1 MERGT
6 MIKKILAAALVSGAL
21 LVPSQVEA
29 VAAAPSIDAKTALPL
44 RGVFS
49 ASGAENR
56 ATPPVFPPNS
66 APHGQSYGKWTANW
80 WQQVIAI
87 PADENPLFENGPV
100 NCNLGKGKVVFLVGT
115 FGGTAERSCTVPPG
129 TALLLPLINSGCT
142 EFTDGLEDDAAL
154 RACAKQIADTF
165 KVDGLKASVD
175 GKPVTGLEQF
185 RFASPLFTID
195 APAGSILGN
204 TEDLATKAVVDGYY
218 VMLTPLTPG
227 VHTVT
232 FGGTGEGFSTE
243 TTYHITVK

>member
-1 MERGT
+1 

-21 LVPSQVEA
+21 LVPIQGGA
-29 VAAAPSIDAKTALPL
+29 AATAAPSVDAKTALPL
-44 RGVFS
+44 GGVFS
-49 ASGAENR
+49 ASGAANL

-87 PADENPLFENGPV
+87 PAASNPLFESGQV
-100 NCNLGKGKVVFLVGT
+100 SCNLGKGKVVFLVGT
-115 FGGTAERSCTVPPG
+115 LGGDADRSCTVPTG
-129 TALLLPLINSGCT
+129 TALLVPLVNSGCT
-142 EFTDGLEDDAAL
+142 TATGDGSGDAAL
-154 RACAKQIADTF
+154 RACAKLIADSF
-165 KVDGLKASVD
+165 DIEGLKASVD
-175 GKPVTGLEQF
+175 GKPVMGLEQF
-185 RFASPLFTID
+185 RFASPLFTIN

-204 TEDLATKAVVDGYY
+204 TDDLATDAVADGYY

-232 FGGTGEGFSTE
+232 FGGTGDGFSTE

>member
-1 MERGT
+1 

-49 ASGAENR
+49 ANGAEKP

-66 APHGQSYGKWTANW
+66 APHGQSYGEWTANW

-87 PADENPLFENGPV
+87 PEAENPLFENGPV

-115 FGGTAERSCTVPPG
+115 FGGTADRSCTVPPG
-129 TALLLPLINSGCT
+129 TALLLPVINSGCT
-142 EFTDGLEDDAAL
+142 TATGDGDTEAEL
-154 RACAKQIADTF
+154 RACAEQIADSF
-165 KVDGLKASVD
+165 DIDGLKVSVD

-185 RFASPLFTID
+185 RFASPLFTINV
-195 APAGSILGN
+195 PAGSILGN
-204 TEDLATKAVVDGYY
+204 TVEAGPTDAVVDGYY

-232 FGGTGEGFSTE
+232 FGGTADGFSTE

>member
-1 MERGT
+1 

-21 LVPSQVEA
+21 LVPSQGGA
-29 VAAAPSIDAKTALPL
+29 AATAAPSVDAKTALPL
-44 RGVFS
+44 GGVFS
-49 ASGAENR
+49 ASGAEKH

-66 APHGQSYGKWTANW
+66 APHGQSYGEWTANW

-142 EFTDGLEDDAAL
+142 TATGDGAGDEVL
-154 RACAKQIADTF
+154 RACAKKIADTF

-195 APAGSILGN
+195 VPADSILGDVETGP
-204 TEDLATKAVVDGYY
+204 TEAVVDGYY